1 MKATAP
7 KNKESCSLFLTNSGS
22 SITILSAK
30 ERASFVI
37 PSRRPTI
44 ATNCLYVNLKLPIAL
59 PEQVSRTF
67 YADKDIDTDISEIN
81 DGIYRISGLVPRYQ
95 ITFNQFLIDDEN
107 PTLIHTGPIGMYE
120 KIADKVREV
129 ISLEKLA
136 NVAFLH
142 FESDEWG
149 GMDFLKAPKAR
160 LLCSDL
166 TSKLN
171 LSGWNN
177 VPVDHISF
185 WENETLKTGKK
196 TFRFIMTP
204 HVHHW
209 DSMMMFEE
217 TTKSLFPSDLFIQ
230 PGQHKPVTSDD
241 LSKDMIQLYNITG
254 IFASEEP
261 VRKTAQKLVKL
272 DPKLICPMH
281 GSAFDSS
288 VFPKYV
294 DALMNEKYAY
304 SNKLLGRE
312 LEEKS
317 FNGGL

>member
-1 MKATAP
+1 VQWVAK
-7 KNKESCSLFLTNSGS
+7 KF
-22 SITILSAK
+22 SA
-30 ERASFVI
+30 S
-37 PSRRPTI
+37 TI
-44 ATNCLYVNLKLPIAL
+44 ATNSLYVNLQLTIAL

-67 YADKDIDTDISEIN
+67 YADKDVDVDISEIN
-81 DGIYRISGLVPRYQ
+81 DGIYRISGLIPRYQ

-120 KIADKVREV
+120 KIADKVKEV
-129 ISLEKLA
+129 IPLEKLT

-160 LLCSDL
+160 LLCSEL
-166 TSKLN
+166 TSRLN

-185 WENETLKTGKK
+185 WENEILKTGKR

-261 VRKTAQKLVKL
+261 VRKTAQKLVRL
-272 DPKLICPMH
+272 EPKLICPMH

-288 VFPKYV
+288 VLPKYV

-312 LEEKS
+312 LEEKPL
-317 FNGGL
+317 NGRL

>member
-1 MKATAP
+1 
-7 KNKESCSLFLTNSGS
+7 L
-22 SITILSAK
+22 
-30 ERASFVI
+30 
-37 PSRRPTI
+37 
-44 ATNCLYVNLKLPIAL
+44 AL
-59 PEQVSRTF
+59 PEEVSRTF
-67 YADKDIDTDISEIN
+67 YADKDVEVDISEIN

-95 ITFNQFLIDDEN
+95 ITFNQFLIDDES

-120 KIADKVREV
+120 NIAEKVKEV
-129 ISLEKLA
+129 IPLEKLMH
-136 NVAFLH
+136 VAFLH

-149 GMDFLKAPKAR
+149 GMDFLKAPKTR
-160 LLCSDL
+160 LLCSEL

-217 TTKSLFPSDLFIQ
+217 NTKSLFTSDLFIQ
-230 PGQHKPVTSDD
+230 PGQHKPVISDD
-241 LSKDMIQLYNITG
+241 LSKDMIQLYNIVG

-261 VRKTAQKLVKL
+261 VKRAVQKLEKL
-272 DPKLICPMH
+272 GPKLICPMH

-312 LEEKS
+312 LEEKLVS
-317 FNGGL
+317 GGL

>member
-1 MKATAP
+1 VQWVAK
-7 KNKESCSLFLTNSGS
+7 KF
-22 SITILSAK
+22 SA
-30 ERASFVI
+30 S
-37 PSRRPTI
+37 TI
-44 ATNCLYVNLKLPIAL
+44 ATNCLYVNIQLITAL

-67 YADKDIDTDISEIN
+67 YADKDVDVDISEIN
-81 DGIYRISGLVPRYQ
+81 DGIYRISGLISRYQ

-120 KIADKVREV
+120 KIADKVKEV
-129 ISLEKLA
+129 IPLEKLT

-149 GMDFLKAPKAR
+149 GMDFLKAPKSR
-160 LLCSDL
+160 LVCGEL
-166 TSKLN
+166 TSRLN

-185 WENETLKTGKK
+185 WENEILKTGRR

-230 PGQHKPVTSDD
+230 PGQHKPVTSED

-261 VRKTAQKLVKL
+261 VRRTVQKLVKMN
-272 DPKLICPMH
+272 PKLICPMH

-288 VFPKYV
+288 VLSKYV

-304 SNKLLGRE
+304 SSKLLGRD
-312 LEEKS
+312 LEEKPL
-317 FNGGL
+317 NDGL